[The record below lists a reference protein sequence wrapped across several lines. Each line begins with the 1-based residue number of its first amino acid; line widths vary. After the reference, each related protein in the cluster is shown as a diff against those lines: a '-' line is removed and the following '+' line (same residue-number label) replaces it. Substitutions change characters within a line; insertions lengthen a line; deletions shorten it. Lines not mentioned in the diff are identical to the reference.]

1 MAPCFCYSI
10 YGLTTPFNNS
20 ILAINQKKKNLRS
33 RIMYY
38 EKYVKHKNYIE
49 KPYSKINNW
58 KKKFM
63 SFFLI

>member
-1 MAPCFCYSI
+1 
-10 YGLTTPFNNS
+10 
-20 ILAINQKKKNLRS
+20 
-33 RIMYY
+33 MYY

-63 SFFLI
+63 SFFFDINN